1 MVKKKKSVLA
11 QVWRRGIKFVMV
23 GMCSLVLTGMLPT
36 LSKAFEVEM
45 SEDSKLNIKTTLN
58 YGISYRA
65 TEPDSFN
72 LRNINGDDGNRNFD
86 EGTLTSN
93 RASISTEVAY
103 TLKNFL
109 FYTAVYGFYD
119 QAYTQ
124 DNDNDSPLTNNNFV
138 GGRTSKHDEFDDD
151 TREIH
156 GRGVNLRDLYV
167 SGDFRFADRNLMVR
181 VGKQVVT
188 WGEALAT
195 FGSIGNAM
203 SYADATQVNVPG
215 FELKDV
221 YLPSGQAMMQMDVI
235 EDFSVAAYYQWEYKK
250 NVLDAAGSF
259 FSTSDLLDKG
269 GHYFLR
275 GPGQVL
281 YTRVHDDEPD
291 DSGQWGVNLRY
302 LARALNYTE
311 MNLCYINYHEKF
323 PMFRA
328 NPSDGTYRLAYA
340 EDVKL
345 IGASF
350 GTLIGETNIGGEIAY
365 RQDLPLSVVGGKFK
379 EFDVVQY
386 LLNVY
391 QSYGP
396 FLFIDQTLVLL
407 EGGYNSVMDAENL
420 AATIDTD
427 ACGYLLK
434 FTFKFNNIFPGYDME
449 VPVTWKHKVNGMS
462 ALTGTWTEDQNEIA
476 VGFDFT
482 FDLDLKFGVSYTEFL
497 GDAEDY
503 AKADRD
509 YVAAYVKYTF

>member
-1 MVKKKKSVLA
+1 MVKRKKSMSA
-11 QVWRRGIKFVMV
+11 QFWRRGVKFVMV
-23 GMCSLVLTGMLPT
+23 AMCSLALTGMSAT
-36 LSKAFEVEM
+36 LSQAFEVEM
-45 SEDSKLNIKTTLN
+45 SPDSKLNIKTTLN

-93 RASISTEVAY
+93 RGSISTEVAY
-103 TLKNFL
+103 TFKNFL

-124 DNDNDSPLTNNNFV
+124 DNDNDSPSTNNNFV
-138 GGRTSKHDEFDDD
+138 GGRLSEHDEFDDD

-167 SGDFRFADRNLMVR
+167 SGDFFIADRNLMVR

-195 FGSIGNAM
+195 FGAIGNAM
-203 SYADATQVNVPG
+203 SYADVTQVNVPG

-221 YLPSGQAMMQMDVI
+221 YLPSGQALMQMDLFA
-235 EDFSVAAYYQWEYKK
+235 DFSVAAYYQWEYKK

-259 FSTSDLLDKG
+259 FSTSDLTDKG
-269 GHYFLR
+269 GHYYLG
-275 GPGQVL
+275 GPDRVL
-281 YTRVHDDEPD
+281 FTRVHDDEPD
-291 DSGQWGVNLRY
+291 DSGQWGANLRY
-302 LARALNYTE
+302 LARGLNYTE
-311 MNLCYINYHEKF
+311 FNLCYINYHEKF
-323 PMFRA
+323 PMFVA
-328 NPSDGTYRLAYA
+328 NPAAGTYHLAYA

-345 IGASF
+345 IGFSF

-365 RQDLPLSVVGGKFK
+365 RQDLPVSVVGSKYE

-386 LLNVY
+386 LVNVY

-396 FLFIDQTLVLL
+396 FLFVDQTLLLL
-407 EGGYNSVMDAENL
+407 EGGYNTVMDAHNL
-420 AATIDTD
+420 ANDTD
-427 ACGYLLK
+427 AMGYLAK
-434 FTFKFNNIFPGYDME
+434 VTFKFNNILKGYDME
-449 VPVTWKHKVNGMS
+449 VPVTWKHKVKGKS
-462 ALTGTWTEDQNEIA
+462 SLAGTFTERQHELAI
-476 VGFDFT
+476 GFDFT
-482 FDLDLKFGVSYTEFL
+482 YNLDMKFGFSYTEFL

-509 YVAAYVKYTF
+509 YFAAYVKYTF